1 MALRSQAPVPVVGPG
16 LGAPVA
22 SLLPPPLTTGD
33 DDESRAVRRLH
44 LFMATRLGVA
54 TLLLGGTLLIAVDDA
69 TGFSSF
75 TPRFLG
81 VLIGAI
87 YGFSLLYAIWLL
99 KAGNR
104 DRVALGQVACDLL
117 VTTGL
122 VYVTGGAG
130 SGFTFLYGVA
140 VLMAAMVVGP
150 NSARVTGVAAVLC
163 YGALV
168 AGLAGGHIPPPS
180 DQSMEA
186 YVLPITEL
194 AYAALM
200 NVMGLL
206 LVTLLA
212 SNLSARLLSAGG
224 RIAAAE
230 ASAATL
236 ARLNDDIVRS
246 LSSGLLT
253 TDLNGKVRTINR
265 TGADMFGSSAD
276 RLVGTDVSSLLPVS
290 ATQLAQARGMS
301 LIRVEGEAKRQDGS
315 TFPVG
320 FSVSPLIT
328 LDEAPVGSLLL
339 FQDLTEI
346 AQLRVAAE
354 RAERLAVLGRLSAGL
369 AHEIRNPL
377 GSISG
382 SVELVRESAALDEE
396 DRNLLT
402 IVLTEVDRLNDLV
415 TTMLQVGKPREP
427 RRQQEDLRNVVVA
440 VVEMAQRGAAATQ
453 GIRILSELPSQPVFV
468 WADGDQI
475 RQVLWN
481 LVKNALQA
489 SPRGSLIVVRANA
502 DPEGNGVLEVIDQG
516 DGLTQ
521 HQMKR
526 VYDMFHSERTHGAGI
541 GLALVRQIVD
551 AHGGQIEIKSEQKK
565 GATFIVTLPGR
576 APSSVS

>member
-1 MALRSQAPVPVVGPG
+1 MALRREAPGAHG
-16 LGAPVA
+16 LAEPAG
-22 SLLPPPLTTGD
+22 SLLPPPPSTGD
-33 DDESRAVRRLH
+33 DDETRAVRRLQ

-54 TLLLGGTLLIAVDDA
+54 TLLLGGTLLIAVEGSSGV
-69 TGFSSF
+69 TSF

-81 VLIGAI
+81 TLIGAI
-87 YGFSLLYAIWLL
+87 YAFSLLFAIWML
-99 KAGNR
+99 KARHR
-104 DRVALGQVACDLL
+104 DRVAVGQVACDLL

-150 NSARVTGVAAVLC
+150 TAARATGSVAVLC

-168 AGLAGGHIPPPS
+168 VGVASGHVPPPPDKS
-180 DQSMEA
+180 PEA
-186 YVLPITEL
+186 YVLPLTEL
-194 AYAALM
+194 AYAGLM
-200 NVMGLL
+200 NVMGLM

-212 SNLSARLLSAGG
+212 SNLSARLLTAGG
-224 RIAAAE
+224 RLAVAE

-253 TDLNGKVRTINR
+253 TDLNGSVRTINR
-265 TGADMFGSSAD
+265 TGAEMFGSVAD
-276 RLVGTDVSSLLPVS
+276 TLVGSDVARLLPVTHEQLDHARM
-290 ATQLAQARGMS
+290 AT
-301 LIRVEGEAKRQDGS
+301 LIRVEGEARRRDGS

-320 FSVSPLIT
+320 FSVSPLIN
-328 LDEAPVGSLLL
+328 LNEASVGSLLL

-346 AQLRVAAE
+346 AQLREAAE

-382 SVELVRESAALDEE
+382 SVELVRESAALSDE
-396 DRNLLT
+396 DRHLLT

-427 RRQQEDLRNVVVA
+427 RRQQEDLRDLVRA
-440 VVEMAQRGAAATQ
+440 VVEMTQRGPAATQ
-453 GIRILSELPSQPVFV
+453 GIRMLTELPEHPVFV
-468 WADGDQI
+468 WADGDQV

-489 SPRGSLIVVRANA
+489 SPRGSTIVVRAQEGA
-502 DPEGNGVLEVIDQG
+502 DDHGVLEVIDQG

-521 HQMKR
+521 NQMRR

-551 AHGGQIEIKSEQKK
+551 AHGGRIEIKSEQQK

-576 APSSVS
+576 APQ